1 MIPWNK
7 LPSDLQKAILAMV
20 IVFGGTSTAC
30 RLAPPICDPAPPP
43 PTTPKPPTTT
53 PMICDPAP
61 PPPTTPRPP
70 TATPRVYD
78 PPPPPPS
85 TTPTRTA
92 TASATPTTPTLTPPP
107 IICDPA
113 PPPPLTRTPMICDP
127 PPPPPATVA
136 PDQHFTPRRVQIASD
151 GTAPG
156 VNIRASIVDQAGQP
170 VSGLRVLIEH
180 AGEEVP
186 LYSGRG
192 GTFFANFPEPGTY
205 TLSIEGAETSKLTL
219 ELKLHDVATIE
230 WVESRDTSQLP
241 LPLAEIR
248 AVSIVRQAGLSFAA
262 ETPWPDAR
270 YRWSVSGGTL
280 VEAADGV
287 TWQPPAVPG
296 RYLLQV
302 VADWGRTGLA
312 VDAAVL
318 VVEEDG
324 RVTWRG

>member
-1 MIPWNK
+1 MIPWSK

-20 IVFGGTSTAC
+20 VVFGGASAAC
-30 RLAPPICDPAPPP
+30 RLAPPVCDPAPPP
-43 PTTPKPPTTT
+43 PTSTRPPTTT

-61 PPPTTPRPP
+61 PP
-70 TATPRVYD
+70 
-78 PPPPPPS
+78 S
-85 TTPTRTA
+85 MTPTRTV
-92 TASATPTTPTLTPPP
+92 TASASAQPLLGTPTTPTLTPPP

-127 PPPPPATVA
+127 PPPPPRVTVA
-136 PDQHFTPRRVQIASD
+136 PGQHFTPRRVQIASD

-156 VNIRASIVDQAGQP
+156 VAVRASIVDQAGQP
-170 VSGLRVLIEH
+170 VSGLRVLVEH

-192 GTFFANFPEPGTY
+192 GTFFANFPEAGTY
-205 TLSIEGAETSKLTL
+205 TLSIEGSETSRLTL
-219 ELKLHDVATIE
+219 ELKLHDVATVE
-230 WVESRDTSQLP
+230 WEESREESRLP

-248 AVSIVRQAGLSFAA
+248 AVSIVRRAGLSFDA

-270 YRWSVSGGTL
+270 CRWSVSGGTL
-280 VEAADGV
+280 AEAANGV
-287 TWQPPAVPG
+287 TWQPPTQPG